1 MKSALS
7 TFVLRALLLLLC
19 VCVSPAI
26 ASTAYAQ
33 TDGDLEDDTD
43 IASADDPVKLF
54 ERAQDAHARG
64 QLQRAVQL
72 YTQALK
78 LRPEFPEAEFQLA
91 KAFISL
97 ERLPDAEQALRRALK
112 SRANWD
118 AAHAALGIV
127 LSLERKDAEAEAA
140 LRRAVAVGNKDAT
153 TFAALAE
160 IRHRAGDKAG
170 ALEMIKR
177 ATALDPESAATW
189 IARAR
194 IERETG
200 ANQDALTSLNRAVAL
215 EPDDQITLLER
226 AEIKLDLNDR
236 AGALADLN
244 QIRARLSQTRPA
256 QAQTNGEGANS
267 ANAKPDASI
276 AQRALLQ
283 LASLLLRAGERTSA
297 QTIFDGLDATTKQTT
312 EAKAL
317 QTALSNEASGTSAVA
332 SNEPLDVPTLEQLIT
347 RDPRNARALGALG
360 AHYRTTDAT
369 RSLEYFRRANEI
381 DPQNP
386 DYATGFAAALVQLRR
401 FAEAVQVLRR
411 IIAVVPEDY
420 AAHANLATA
429 LDGLKQY
436 REAIAEYEWI
446 RNKRPEIVI
455 TEFLL
460 GRAYDLLGEYARAL
474 VHYETFVQRADKE
487 ANRLDIERVN
497 LRLPTLRNQIKRGE
511 GRKRKD

>member
-1 MKSALS
+1 MKSALF
-7 TFVLRALLLLLC
+7 TFALRALLLLC
-19 VCVSPAI
+19 VCVSSVI
-26 ASTAYAQ
+26 VSTAYAQ

-78 LRPEFPEAEFQLA
+78 LRPEFPEAELQLA

-118 AAHAALGIV
+118 VAHAALGIV
-127 LSLERKDAEAEAA
+127 LSLEAKNAEAEAA
-140 LRRAVAVGNKDAT
+140 LRRAVALGNKDAA

-177 ATALDPESAATW
+177 ATVLDAESAATW

-200 ANQDALTSLNRAVAL
+200 ANQDALTSLNRANAL

-244 QIRARLSQTRPA
+244 RIRARLSQNRPA
-256 QAQTNGEGANS
+256 QSQANGEGADG
-267 ANAKPDASI
+267 ADTKPDAPLD
-276 AQRALLQ
+276 QRATLQ
-283 LASLLLRAGERTSA
+283 LASLLLRAGERTTA
-297 QTIFDGLDATTKQTT
+297 QTVFDRLDTTTKQTA

-317 QTALSNEASGTSAVA
+317 QTALSNDASSTTVA
-332 SNEPLDVPTLEQLIT
+332 SNEPLDVPALERLIT
-347 RDPRNARALGALG
+347 REPRNARALAALG

-429 LDGLKQY
+429 LDAMKQY
-436 REAIAEYEWI
+436 REAVAEYEWI
-446 RNKRPEIVI
+446 RNKRPEIAI
-455 TEFLL
+455 TEFLI
-460 GRAYDLLGEYARAL
+460 GRAYDLLGEYASAL
-474 VHYETFVQRADKE
+474 AHYETFLQRADKV

-511 GRKRKD
+511 DRKRKD